1 MFFNKSSLALAFV
14 ALGSIVSAHQTPA
27 CVLSVMG
34 SHLHVHKQHSAVP
47 EQQLT
52 NLSSDT
58 NNPADLAT
66 ICGTDAKK
74 TETAICNSCGSGAE
88 AALKYFANVCTAAG
102 HEVDIPSVTASSA
115 TASSSGFAT
124 AVSTS
129 GSKATGSTSGSGSG
143 SGSESES
150 GSSSSSGS
158 GSGSSTGSGASRSSS
173 ASTALH
179 TGAAVS
185 DRQLSGT
192 TLLGAAVFAGIAA
205 WL

>member
-34 SHLHVHKQHSAVP
+34 
-47 EQQLT
+47 
-52 NLSSDT
+52 DT

-74 TETAICNSCGSGAE
+74 TETAISNSCGSGAE
-88 AALKYFANVCTAAG
+88 AALKFFANVCTAAG

-129 GSKATGSTSGSGSG
+129 GSKATGSASGSG
-143 SGSESES
+143 SGSESD
-150 GSSSSSGS
+150 SGS
-158 GSGSSTGSGASRSSS
+158 GSGSSTGSGASLSSS

-185 DRQLSGT
+185 DRQLSGA